1 MTSLHSATRALRQDA
16 TLALDVIPECV
27 RELLDEGIAEP
38 EKKAFLEAL
47 VDKGETPEE
56 AAAFVEAILP
66 HALQPAFTGTWEGKP
81 ILDCCGPGGGGLSIL
96 NVSTALVFVV
106 AACGVPVVKHGN
118 RGVTKKSG
126 SYDVLEA
133 LGVKTAMEP
142 AELQDCLGEVGASFV
157 FAQKYHPAFKA
168 IGPVRAALAKEGK
181 RTIFNLLGPLL
192 NPVRPAAQL
201 MGVFQTAQLDFFS
214 QALEQTGVQ
223 HALLVHGLAGHGET
237 ARPLGEASPY
247 GANTWRAQGL
257 ASTPPEH
264 LLSMD
269 LPVDVGELLREW
281 AIEDAAHSA
290 QRIEAVL
297 EGREHGPTRELVLAN
312 AAAAL
317 LVAQAASDW
326 PTAQEQVREALDSGA
341 AKDVLRRW
349 RGFSARPK
357 LG

>member
-1 MTSLHSATRALRQDA
+1 MSSLHSATRSLRQDA
-16 TLALDVIPECV
+16 TLPLDLVAGCV
-27 RELLDEGIAEP
+27 QELLDEGVADP

-47 VDKGETPEE
+47 HDKGETPEE
-56 AAAFVEAILP
+56 ATAFVQEILEYAMEP
-66 HALQPAFTGTWEGKP
+66 PFFGTWEGKP

-126 SYDVLEA
+126 SADVLDA
-133 LGVKTAMEP
+133 LGIRIQLDPYEVD
-142 AELQDCLGEVGASFV
+142 DCLDEVGAAFI
-157 FAQKYHPAFKA
+157 FAPAFHPAFKA
-168 IGPVRAALAKEGK
+168 VGPVRAALAKEGK

-201 MGVFQTAQLDFFS
+201 MGVFQTTQLNFFS
-214 QALEQTGVQ
+214 QALKQTGVQ

-247 GANTWRAQGL
+247 GANAWRALGL
-257 ASTPPEH
+257 ASAPPEH
-264 LLSMD
+264 LLPVD
-269 LPVDVGELLREW
+269 LDVDVGELLRQW
-281 AIEDAAHSA
+281 AIEDAEHSA
-290 QRIEAVL
+290 KRIEAVL
-297 EGREHGPTRELVLAN
+297 DGKEHGPTRELVLAN

-326 PTAQEQVREALDSGA
+326 PSAQQQANEALDSGA
-341 AKDVLRRW
+341 AKNVLQKW
-349 RGFSARPK
+349 RSFSAKPK